1 MLEGVVPN
9 LSGRSQIITR
19 QSIRFGRMCVIPHVP
34 TSTTN
39 KLQRL
44 REGSFCINA
53 PRLFNVLPSHLRNL
67 SGVSL
72 MDFKKELDKF
82 LLTVADE
89 PLVSGYTARRQ
100 AESNSLLHMVPACK
114 K

>member
-1 MLEGVVPN
+1 
-9 LSGRSQIITR
+9 
-19 QSIRFGRMCVIPHVP
+19 
-34 TSTTN
+34 
-39 KLQRL
+39 
-44 REGSFCINA
+44 
-53 PRLFNVLPSHLRNL
+53 
-67 SGVSL
+67 